1 MVIAIANMLSQWM
14 MVGISS
20 LCCMSERI
28 LLSHTASHATS
39 IVAMYSASADDNAT
53 VFCFFEDQEIGFVPR
68 QNK

>member
-1 MVIAIANMLSQWM
+1 
-14 MVGISS
+14 
-20 LCCMSERI
+20 MSERI

-53 VFCFFEDQEIGFVPR
+53 VFCFFEDQEIGFVPK